1 MSAGVSSE
9 IAAGESAAEPLGFAI
24 KAGWAFEISNES

>member
-1 MSAGVSSE
+1 MSAGVSNK
-9 IAAGESAAEPLGFAI
+9 IAAGESAAEPLGFAT